1 MLLTGDYHTHTI
13 YSHGGGVRHGKGTVL
28 QNVQRAKELGLKEI
42 AITDHGFEQ
51 MAWGLKRKEFPQLI
65 EDCRA
70 AAQATGLN
78 VYVGMEA
85 NLCDENGRTD
95 MLETDYAQ
103 FDVFL
108 MGIHRFVKFSTF
120 RDLWNLLIRN
130 SIHMVFKNHVPQSLI
145 RFNTTALIKSIEK
158 NPIDIITHLNFQSF
172 CDVVEVAKAAR
183 ECGTYIELNSK
194 KVHMTDEELARV
206 CDTGVRFVIDSDAHS
221 PERVGDTKLVE
232 DMLSR
237 VDIPRERIDNIDG
250 RLPHFRFR
258 EYKEKHL

>member
-145 RFNTTALIKSIEK
+145 RFNTTALIKSNEK

-183 ECGTYIELNSK
+183 DYGTYIELNSK

-221 PERVGDTKLVE
+221 PERVRDTKLVE

>member
-28 QNVQRAKELGLKEI
+28 QNVQRAKGLGLKEI

-183 ECGTYIELNSK
+183 DCGTYIELNSK

-232 DMLSR
+232 YMLSR

>member
-1 MLLTGDYHTHTI
+1 MSFWGDYHTHTI
-13 YSHGGGVRHGKGTVL
+13 YSHGKGTIEE
-28 QNVQRAKELGLKEI
+28 NVVRALKSGLKEI

-183 ECGTYIELNSK
+183 DCGTYIELNSK

>member
-1 MLLTGDYHTHTI
+1 
-13 YSHGGGVRHGKGTVL
+13 
-28 QNVQRAKELGLKEI
+28 
-42 AITDHGFEQ
+42 
-51 MAWGLKRKEFPQLI
+51 
-65 EDCRA
+65 
-70 AAQATGLN
+70 
-78 VYVGMEA
+78 MEA

-183 ECGTYIELNSK
+183 DYGTYIELNSK
-194 KVHMTDEELARV
+194 KVHMTDEELAKV
-206 CDTGVRFVIDSDAHS
+206 CNTGVRFVIDSDAHS

-237 VDIPRERIDNIDG
+237 VDFPRERIDNIDG
-250 RLPHFRFR
+250 RVPHFRFK
-258 EYKEKHL
+258 EYKEKYQ

>member
-13 YSHGGGVRHGKGTVL
+13 YSHGGGIRHGKGTVL

-51 MAWGLKRKEFPQLI
+51 MAWGLKRREFPQMI

-70 AAQATGLN
+70 AAKQTGLN

-85 NLCDENGRTD
+85 NVCDENGRTD
-95 MLETDYAQ
+95 MLETDYAH

-108 MGIHRFVKFSTF
+108 MGIHRFVKFTAF

-130 SIHMVFKNHVPQSLI
+130 SVHMVFKNNIPESLI
-145 RFNTTALIKSIEK
+145 RFNTRALVKGIER
-158 NPIDIITHLNFQSF
+158 NPVDIVTHLNFQSF
-172 CDVVEVAKAAR
+172 VDVVEVAKAAR
-183 ECGTYIELNSK
+183 DYGTYIELNAK
-194 KVHMTDEELARV
+194 KVHLTDEQLAKVR
-206 CDTGVRFVIDSDAHS
+206 DTGVRFVIDSDAHS

-232 DMLSR
+232 ELLSR
-237 VDIPRERIDNIDG
+237 VEVPRDRIDNIDG
-250 RLPHFRFR
+250 RYPHFRFR

>member
-13 YSHGGGVRHGKGTVL
+13 YSHGGGFKHGKGTVL
-28 QNVQRAKELGLKEI
+28 QNVQRAKELGLQEI

-51 MAWGLKRKEFPQLI
+51 MAWGLKRKEFPRLI
-65 EDCRA
+65 RDCRA
-70 AAQATGLN
+70 AAEQTGLT

-95 MLETDYAQ
+95 MLASDYAQ
-103 FDVFL
+103 FDIFL
-108 MGIHRFVKFSTF
+108 MGIHRFVKFTAF
-120 RDLWNLLIRN
+120 RDLWNLLVRN
-130 SIHMVFKNHVPQSLI
+130 SFYMLLKNHVPASLI
-145 RFNTTALIKSIEK
+145 RFNTNALIKSIEK

-183 ECGTYIELNSK
+183 DYGTYIELSSK
-194 KVHMTDEELARV
+194 KIHLSDEQLAAV

-221 PERVGDTKLVE
+221 PERIGDTKLVE
-232 DMLSR
+232 QILSR
-237 VDIPRERIDNIDG
+237 VDVPKDRIDNIEG

-258 EYKEKHL
+258 EYKEKNL

>member
-28 QNVQRAKELGLKEI
+28 QNVQRAKELALEPI

-183 ECGTYIELNSK
+183 DCGTYIELNSK